1 MKAIYDLPLPEG
13 WSEEPL
19 GKVVVTRRGYTWEK
33 ADEVDRAEAD
43 TVPVIRIPNV
53 QETLDLT
60 ALIHLRSVSP
70 EALEKAAVTKD
81 WLLFVGSNGTQDRI
95 GDSVLIEEDRPMVF
109 ASFLMGIQPKDQ
121 ESLRSDFFSH
131 WMRLHLVHEIFS
143 KTSQQTTGLANFSW
157 GAVKKLPVR
166 FPTCVDEQRRIAA
179 ALKLADD
186 AIQKARAELDATR
199 ELKRS
204 LMNSLFVLGMPG
216 RHTDFQET
224 KVGPIPQ
231 SWTVRTIRSVLADK
245 PDSGTSPLSR
255 QDPPGTPILN
265 VSCVKD
271 GVCSPEEVT
280 YVDVSADEIER
291 YRTQMGDF
299 FVLRGNGNRDYVATG
314 GLLRQTP
321 EVDTI
326 YSDKLIR
333 LRFNSDDVADRFVPY
348 LWQSKVF
355 LNRLQSKAESG
366 SGLWMMSK
374 RDICRE
380 LFACPPPEEQEEIVA
395 LLDSTEEQLTAQN
408 MKIEALMGVKRSLL
422 QNLLTGKIRIPEGA
436 IDA

>member
-1 MKAIYDLPLPEG
+1 MKAIYDQPLPNG

-19 GKVVVTRRGYTWEK
+19 RKVVITRRGYTWEK
-33 ADEVDRAEAD
+33 SDEVDRAEAE
-43 TVPVIRIPNV
+43 TVPVIRIPNI
-53 QETLDLT
+53 QDTLDLT
-60 ALIHLRSVSP
+60 DLIHLRNVSP
-70 EALEKAAVTKD
+70 EALEKAAVSKD

-109 ASFLMGIQPKDQ
+109 ASFLMGIQPKEQ
-121 ESLRSDFFSH
+121 GRLRSDFFAN

-179 ALKLADD
+179 ALKLADE
-186 AIQKARAELDATR
+186 AIQKVRAELDATR
-199 ELKRS
+199 ELKKS
-204 LMNSLFVLGMPG
+204 LMASLFVLGMPG
-216 RHTDFQET
+216 RHTEFQET
-224 KVGPIPQ
+224 KIGLIPQ
-231 SWTVRTIRSVLADK
+231 SWTVRTIKSVLAAK

-255 QDPPGTPILN
+255 PDPPGTPILN

-271 GVCSPEEVT
+271 GVCSPAEVT

-291 YRTQMGDF
+291 YRTQAGDF
-299 FVLRGNGNRDYVATG
+299 FVLRGNGNRDFVATG

-321 EVDTI
+321 AVDTI

-333 LRFNSDDVADRFVPY
+333 LRFNSEDVADRFVPY
-348 LWQSKVF
+348 LWQSKAF

-380 LFACPPPEEQEEIVA
+380 LFACPPPDEQEEIVA
-395 LLDSTEEQLTAQN
+395 LLDSTEEQLNAQN
-408 MKIEALMGVKRSLL
+408 KKVEALMGVKRSLL

-436 IDA
+436 IHA